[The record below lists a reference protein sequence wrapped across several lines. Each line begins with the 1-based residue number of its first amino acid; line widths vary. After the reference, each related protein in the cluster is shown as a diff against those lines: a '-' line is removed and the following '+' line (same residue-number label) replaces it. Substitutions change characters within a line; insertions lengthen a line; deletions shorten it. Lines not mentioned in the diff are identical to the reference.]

1 MAYVMSRLG
10 EGNKGPSPQHWE
22 LLKHSFRYL
31 VGTADL
37 GICIGGNGITSQ
49 NIGLHAYA
57 DASFADREL
66 MRHST
71 GAHIVFAAG
80 ALVLWK
86 TKRQTIVA
94 LSSTEAEFINL
105 TPTGMALN

>member
-1 MAYVMSRLG
+1 
-10 EGNKGPSPQHWE
+10 
-22 LLKHSFRYL
+22 
-31 VGTADL
+31 
-37 GICIGGNGITSQ
+37 
-49 NIGLHAYA
+49 
-57 DASFADREL
+57 

-80 ALVLWK
+80 APVLWK

-105 TPTGMALN
+105 TPTGMALNWVSNMLTEAGFEQEQKVPTLLYTDSQNARHIALNPLQMARTRHIDLRYKWIIERIA